1 MSDAVYRSAC
11 APILS
16 TGSGAHSDDHT
27 GERAGSRDLGTGAHR
42 MSCAIEKDA
51 DKLVSKLERAV
62 DKGNATALVSFLVFD
77 AVHDNSL

>member
-1 MSDAVYRSAC
+1 
-11 APILS
+11 
-16 TGSGAHSDDHT
+16 
-27 GERAGSRDLGTGAHR
+27 

-62 DKGNATALVSFLVFD
+62 DNGNATALVSFLVFD